1 MKKTSQIILDPYK
14 HQNGVNLF
22 LDYYAIRTQSPG
34 LEFLQSILR
43 HFSKLPYE
51 NVSKIIKLN
60 RDFLSP
66 EHIRLP
72 EEVFD
77 DHARFHLGGTCF
89 SLTFFLQSILLQH
102 GFQGYPVIAHMRNRP
117 NVHCAFVVLLDRKQ
131 YLVDPGYLLNQPMEI
146 QPDSNRFYRTAHT
159 GVELAFNPDDEFYHL
174 YTFDK
179 QDKKWRY
186 CFQNKPLSEQEFLD
200 HWLNSFYQG
209 TMHGICMTQLR
220 EDGMLYLHNNY
231 LRITTIEGQQKQ
243 RIKQDYY
250 NVVQNVFGIDSSLVE
265 EAMAAISENMAFE
278 REFGLRAK
286 EKNEAE

>member
-22 LDYYAIRTQSPG
+22 LDYYAIKTQSPG

-89 SLTFFLQSILLQH
+89 SLTFFYRVFFYNMVFRDIRLLLTC
-102 GFQGYPVIAHMRNRP
+102 VIDRM
-117 NVHCAFVVLLDRKQ
+117 CIVLLL
-131 YLVDPGYLLNQPMEI
+131 YCWTV
-146 QPDSNRFYRTAHT
+146 SN
-159 GVELAFNPDDEFYHL
+159 
-174 YTFDK
+174 
-179 QDKKWRY
+179 
-186 CFQNKPLSEQEFLD
+186 
-200 HWLNSFYQG
+200 
-209 TMHGICMTQLR
+209 I
-220 EDGMLYLHNNY
+220 
-231 LRITTIEGQQKQ
+231 
-243 RIKQDYY
+243 
-250 NVVQNVFGIDSSLVE
+250 
-265 EAMAAISENMAFE
+265 
-278 REFGLRAK
+278 
-286 EKNEAE
+286 